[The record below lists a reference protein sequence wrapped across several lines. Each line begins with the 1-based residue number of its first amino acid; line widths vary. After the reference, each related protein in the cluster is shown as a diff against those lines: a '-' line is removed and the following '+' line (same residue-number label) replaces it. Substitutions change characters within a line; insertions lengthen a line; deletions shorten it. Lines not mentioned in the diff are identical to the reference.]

1 MKTREKTEKY
11 EEDFERWC
19 RECVTVTDKL
29 TGAYVPF
36 QLNAPQRRV
45 AALMER
51 ERRAGRPIRIIMLKA
66 RQWGGST
73 LVEIYMAWLQ
83 LVRHEGWN
91 SVICAHVRDVAA
103 SIKGMYTRLLS
114 NYPVSMKYGD
124 VKKWNFAPYEK
135 STWINTIAARRAI
148 VALASAQAPNSLRG
162 SAFHLAHLSEV
173 AFWEQEGTD
182 SATEV
187 VRMVS
192 GTVPP
197 EPETLV
203 VMESTANGTDNYF
216 YREWQRAVKG
226 ESDKLPVFVPWH
238 EIEIYRRE
246 LTGAEREKLPDELTD
261 YERQLQASASLSDEQ
276 IAWYHYKRREYPT
289 DEAMMA
295 EFPSTPDEAFATSGK
310 SVFSADEIP
319 RIAAQAD
326 DTKPRLAVLIPGDK
340 THHHLLALFSQDGKG
355 RICCLAEYMEQEAI
369 SAFMQR
375 VSGYCRRESVP
386 LAIAEM
392 QRSSGT
398 SHSRWCRRKA
408 RAENIS
414 LHYNDDDSDIVI
426 LDRLTLGEVT
436 DSHRELLAA
445 GMIVEMKEDIAQE
458 YRNFRGSNVEACP
471 RLTARMVA
479 SHLLYP
485 FGSNPA
491 SPADFLE

>member
-1 MKTREKTEKY
+1 
-11 EEDFERWC
+11 
-19 RECVTVTDKL
+19 
-29 TGAYVPF
+29 
-36 QLNAPQRRV
+36 
-45 AALMER
+45 
-51 ERRAGRPIRIIMLKA
+51 
-66 RQWGGST
+66 
-73 LVEIYMAWLQ
+73 
-83 LVRHEGWN
+83 
-91 SVICAHVRDVAA
+91 
-103 SIKGMYTRLLS
+103 MYTRLLS

-124 VKKWNFAPYEK
+124 VKKWNFSPYEK

-173 AFWEQEGTD
+173 AFWEQEGAD

-216 YREWQRAVKG
+216 YREWQRAVRG
-226 ESDKLPVFVPWH
+226 ESDKLPVFVPWY

-246 LTGAEREKLPDELTD
+246 LTAAERAKLPQELTD
-261 YERQLQASASLSDEQ
+261 YERSLQISASLSDEQ

-295 EFPSTPDEAFATSGK
+295 EFPSTADEAFSTSGK

-319 RIAAQAD
+319 EITEVAD
-326 DTKPRLAVLIPGDK
+326 DCRPRIGVLIPGDK
-340 THHHLLALFSQDGKG
+340 THDHILAIFSQDDEG
-355 RICCLAEYMEQEAI
+355 RICCREEYMEKEAI
-369 SAFMQR
+369 SRFMQT
-375 VSGYCRRESVP
+375 VIGHCRRLSVP
-386 LAIAEM
+386 LAIVEE

-408 RAENIS
+408 RVENIS
-414 LHYNDDDSDIVI
+414 LHYNDDDSDIVL

-445 GMIVEMKEDIAQE
+445 GMILERENGIAQE
-458 YRNFRGSNVEACP
+458 YRNFRGGNVESCP

-485 FGSNPA
+485 FGCQRA
-491 SPADFLE
+491 SPSDFFQ